1 MQLTQEQFFLANA
14 VDGELTD
21 AQTMQMMNL
30 PEGDT
35 PPPAGDSS
43 EPPAAAVQTEVNPDA
58 DPGKPVDPAPAPAA
72 TPAPEAPKPVVLAKD
87 GVHTIPFETLEQAR
101 EGEKH
106 WRTLAEQAQQQLEA
120 LKNAPA
126 TGAAP
131 TPAAPAPQAEAI
143 KADFGDFSE
152 EAIAKGVEKLVDAR
166 VAAVVDARV
175 NAALAPVQARE
186 AKTEAE
192 EHLDAIHAKHPDM
205 ESIVPSTEFAA
216 WFHAQPKFAQPGI
229 QAVLKEGTAD
239 EVNELLDTYKAATGK
254 NTPDPV
260 PQVPDPVAAARVK
273 AAAVISK
280 AQTAVPSSLSEIPAA
295 GAVHHDQ
302 AEAVHE
308 MSGEALMNLF
318 GSGNKSDQQIRDLMD
333 RVL

>member
-1 MQLTQEQFFLANA
+1 MQTQAEFFLANA

-21 AQTMQMMNL
+21 SQTMQMMNL

-35 PPPAGDSS
+35 PPPNGESS
-43 EPPAAAVQTEVNPDA
+43 DQPAAAVQTEVNDDDA
-58 DPGKPVDPAPAPAA
+58 VSGKPVEPAAAPAA
-72 TPAPEAPKPVVLAKD
+72 TPAPEAPKPVVLARD

-120 LKNAPA
+120 LKSAPP

-131 TPAAPAPQAEAI
+131 TPAAPATPAEAF

-152 EAIAKGVEKLVDAR
+152 EAIARGVEKLVDAR
-166 VAAVVDARV
+166 VAAIVDAKV
-175 NAALAPVQARE
+175 NTALAPVQERQ

-205 ESIVPSTEFAA
+205 ESVVPSNEFAA
-216 WFHAQPKFAQPGI
+216 WFHSQPKFAQPGI
-229 QAVLKEGTAD
+229 QAVLQQGTAE
-239 EVNELLDTYKAATGK
+239 EVNELLDTYKAASGK
-254 NTPDPV
+254 TTPNPV
-260 PQVPDPVAAARVK
+260 PQVPGPVATAKAQ
-273 AAAVISK
+273 AAAVIAK

-295 GAVHHDQ
+295 GNVHHDQ
-302 AEAVHE
+302 GEAMLE
-308 MSGEALMNLF
+308 MSEAGLMNMF
-318 GSGNKSDQQIRDLMD
+318 DGKSPEQISAMLNRAI
-333 RVL
+333 

>member
-1 MQLTQEQFFLANA
+1 MLTQEQFFLANA
-14 VDGELTD
+14 VNGELTD
-21 AQTMQMMNL
+21 AQTMQMMSL

-35 PPPAGDSS
+35 PLLTGESS
-43 EPPAAAVQTEVNPDA
+43 ETPAAAVQNEADTDDA
-58 DPGKPVDPAPAPAA
+58 DPGKQVDPAPAPAA

-87 GVHTIPFETLEQAR
+87 GIHTIPFETLEQAR

-131 TPAAPAPQAEAI
+131 TPAVPAPQAEAF

-152 EAIAKGVEKLVDAR
+152 EAIAKGVEKLVEAK
-166 VAAVVDARV
+166 VAAIVDAKV
-175 NAALAPVQARE
+175 NTALAPVQERQ

-205 ESIVPSTEFAA
+205 ESVVPSREFAA

-254 NTPDPV
+254 TTPDPV
-260 PQVPDPVAAARVK
+260 PQAPDPVATARAK
-273 AAAVISK
+273 AAAVIAK

-295 GAVHHDQ
+295 GNVHHDQ
-302 AEAVHE
+302 GEAMLE
-308 MSGEALMNLF
+308 MSDASLMTMF
-318 GSGNKSDQQIRDLMD
+318 DGKSPEQIRAMLD
-333 RVL
+333 RAI

>member
-1 MQLTQEQFFLANA
+1 MQTQEQFFLANA
-14 VDGELTD
+14 VDGVLTD
-21 AQTMQMMNL
+21 AQTMQMMSL

-35 PPPAGDSS
+35 AASTAESS
-43 EPPAAAVQTEVNPDA
+43 DAPDAAVQVTDTA
-58 DPGKPVDPAPAPAA
+58 ATPGKPVEPEPAPAA
-72 TPAPEAPKPVVLAKD
+72 TPAPDAPKPVVLAKD
-87 GVHTIPFETLEQAR
+87 GVHTIPFEALEQAR

-120 LKNAPA
+120 LKTAPA

-131 TPAAPAPQAEAI
+131 APADPAPQADTI

-152 EAIAKGVEKLVDAR
+152 EAIAKGVEKLVEAK
-166 VAAVVDARV
+166 VAAIVDAKV
-175 NAALAPVQARE
+175 NTALAPVKERE

-205 ESIVPSTEFAA
+205 ESIVPSREFAA
-216 WFHAQPKFAQPGI
+216 WFHSQPKFAQPGI

-254 NTPDPV
+254 TSPAPA
-260 PQVPDPVAAARVK
+260 PQVPDPGATAKAQ
-273 AAAVISK
+273 AAAVIAK
-280 AQTAVPSSLSEIPAA
+280 AKTAVPSSLSEIPPA

-302 AEAVHE
+302 AEAMLE
-308 MSGEALMNLF
+308 MSDAGLMNLF
-318 GSGNKSDQQIRDLMD
+318 DGKSPEQIKAMLNRAI
-333 RVL
+333 

>member
-35 PPPAGDSS
+35 PAPSGDSS
-43 EPPAAAVQTEVNPDA
+43 DQPAAAVQTEVDTDDV

-72 TPAPEAPKPVVLAKD
+72 APALEAPKPVVLAKD

-131 TPAAPAPQAEAI
+131 TPAVPAPQAEAI

-175 NAALAPVQARE
+175 NAALAPVQQKQAL
-186 AKTEAE
+186 TEAE
-192 EHLDAIHAKHPDM
+192 EHLASIHAKHPDM
-205 ESIVPSTEFAA
+205 ESVIPSNEFAA

-273 AAAVISK
+273 AAAVIAK
-280 AQTAVPSSLSEIPAA
+280 AQTAAPSSLSEIPAA

-302 AEAVHE
+302 GEAMLE
-308 MSGEALMNLF
+308 MSDASLMTMF
-318 GSGNKSDQQIRDLMD
+318 DGKSPEQIRAMLD
-333 RVL
+333 RAI